1 MKPGAVK
8 NMRGLPA
15 VHRFLSDPQIA
26 AFEALFGKDLVKR
39 TITAR
44 LDALR
49 RSNGDP
55 VPAYEELRG
64 SVLAKLERER
74 MQTLLRVVNAT
85 GVILHTNLGRAPLAE
100 SAIDAVREAAAGYSN
115 LEYDVESGNRGS
127 RYERASALL
136 RSLTGAQ
143 DALIVNNCAAAVL
156 LILDTFAKD
165 REVVV
170 ARNQLVEVGGGF
182 RLPDVLQRSGA
193 KLVEVGATNKVYLA
207 DFAKALSPQTA
218 LLLRSHASNY
228 RISGFTQDVDPR
240 ELAALGR
247 RAGVPVVEDLGS
259 GALVDLEFYGLA
271 HERTV
276 QDAIADGMDLVAFS
290 GDKVLGGPQAGIIA
304 GSAPLIA
311 RLRNNPLLRA
321 LRVDKM
327 TFAALIQTLR
337 LYATP
342 ERRSEIPF
350 FAMLGAKIEDLRER
364 AQRYCSEISS
374 AAVVSSAA
382 YAGGGTLPHSEFPS
396 VAVALVPK
404 VGANALAQALRLRE
418 TPIVG
423 RIDGDRVLLDMRTI
437 LPADDAYVIAALRDI
452 LA

>member
-1 MKPGAVK
+1 MEPGAVK

-26 AFEALFGKDLVKR
+26 AFEALFGKELVKR
-39 TITAR
+39 TIAGH

-49 RSNGDP
+49 RSNGAP
-55 VPAYEELRG
+55 VPAYEELRH

-115 LEYDVESGNRGS
+115 LEYDVESGTRGS

-156 LILDTFAKD
+156 LILDAFAKG

-193 KLVEVGATNKVYLA
+193 TLVEVGATNKVYLA

-259 GALVDLEFYGLA
+259 GALVDLELYGLA

-276 QDAIADGMDLVAFS
+276 QDAISDGMDLVAFS

-304 GSAPLIA
+304 GAAPLIA

-364 AQRYCSEISS
+364 ARRYCSEIPG
-374 AAVVSSAA
+374 AAVVDSAA
-382 YAGGGTLPHSEFPS
+382 YAGGGTLPQSEFPS
-396 VAVALVPK
+396 VAVALVPRM
-404 VGANALAQALRLRE
+404 GATALAQALRLRE
-418 TPIVG
+418 TPIVA
-423 RIDGDRVLLDMRTI
+423 RIDRDRVFLDMRTI
-437 LPADDAYVIAALRDI
+437 RPPDDAYVIAALRDI